1 MLKRIKQLFKPSV
14 KPFQKPPVP
23 EQQLA
28 ADRVVTA
35 AMHYA
40 SELARQKSSLTGT
53 PATMPRAV
61 ESAAVAPAL
70 EPGDIHA
77 ENNAEIDRVLEQK
90 RGSHVLV
97 TRHSKIIDLKI
108 IATS

>member
-1 MLKRIKQLFKPSV
+1 MFKRIKQLIKPSV
-14 KPFQKPPVP
+14 KSTGKQPIP
-23 EQQLA
+23 EQHLA
-28 ADRVVTA
+28 ADRITA
-35 AMHYA
+35 AAVHYA
-40 SELARQKSSLTGT
+40 KELARQKSSLTGT
-53 PATMPRAV
+53 PAAAPRAV
-61 ESAAVAPAL
+61 ESAAFAPAL

-90 RGSHVLV
+90 RGSHILL

>member
-1 MLKRIKQLFKPSV
+1 
-14 KPFQKPPVP
+14 
-23 EQQLA
+23 
-28 ADRVVTA
+28 
-35 AMHYA
+35 
-40 SELARQKSSLTGT
+40 
-53 PATMPRAV
+53 MPRAV